1 MSHYLASIWM
11 ILTKCLNCNS
21 TFHLNFKFGIFPFA
35 RWICRLYFCQFI
47 DHTLTISCSLSFSS
61 AITSKRRTL
70 LQAIISTSPSS
81 GKITLFWKLRY
92 EDCVLNFYFSIIT
105 SDTFYCNE
113 DIRIFSFVLKECMF
127 IVENLESTKKDW
139 ATHRSIL
146 TVLVQTKDDE
156 GLKKGT
162 IVLSEKWS

>member
-1 MSHYLASIWM
+1 M
-11 ILTKCLNCNS
+11 ILTKCSNCDS

-70 LQAIISTSPSS
+70 LQAITSTSPSS

-92 EDCVLNFYFSIIT
+92 EDYVLNFYFFIIT
-105 SDTFYCNE
+105 LDTFYCNE
-113 DIRIFSFVLKECMF
+113 DTRNFSFVLKECIF
-127 IVENLESTKKDW
+127 IVENLESTKK
-139 ATHRSIL
+139 TQQLTLRSIL
-146 TVLVQTKDDE
+146 TVSVQIKDDE
-156 GLKKGT
+156 GLKKGI
-162 IVLSEKWS
+162 IVLSEKRL